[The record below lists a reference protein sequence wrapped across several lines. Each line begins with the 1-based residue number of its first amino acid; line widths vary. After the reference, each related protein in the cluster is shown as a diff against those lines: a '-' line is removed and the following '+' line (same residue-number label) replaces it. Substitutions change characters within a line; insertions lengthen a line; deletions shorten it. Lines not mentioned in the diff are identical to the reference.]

1 MSTCELVT
9 QRQDKKGL
17 VSSSVGRWW
26 RLTESDFLPTA
37 AAGRRPK
44 EAFVFS
50 ASRVSHGSQYLVIGG
65 IVLGK
70 VASNQKFCELPNTL
84 FLK

>member
-1 MSTCELVT
+1 MGAGKWSEGFKKHKLV
-9 QRQDKKGL
+9 
-17 VSSSVGRWW
+17 
-26 RLTESDFLPTA
+26 